1 MVGDDVADGFVVVPV
16 IVDACAC
23 GSSAR
28 SQKNCIGRATSTAG
42 REQHRKRCSTAG
54 RSRAARATTTAAW
67 EAEAAPAASAFG
79 NCREKRGAVGGSESD
94 GDDDSG
100 GEGLGDGHGGV
111 GPLHHV
117 LRAISGRNPC
127 PRRRQHARA
136 SMCPLALR
144 SARLPSA
151 AGFTNPPNFFFW
163 ALRSA
168 RLSQD
173 AERFISLGPQPP
185 LHLSLQPSN
194 RQPGRFHGHNP
205 IAWVELRRTAV
216 LAQAVPP
223 LTSQLSSGGVGG
235 GTKSKK

>member
-28 SQKNCIGRATSTAG
+28 SQKKFLGRATSTAG

-79 NCREKRGAVGGSESD
+79 NCRVKRGAVGGSESD

-111 GPLHHV
+111 GT
-117 LRAISGRNPC
+117 RAG
-127 PRRRQHARA
+127 
-136 SMCPLALR
+136 
-144 SARLPSA
+144 
-151 AGFTNPPNFFFW
+151 
-163 ALRSA
+163 
-168 RLSQD
+168 
-173 AERFISLGPQPP
+173 
-185 LHLSLQPSN
+185 
-194 RQPGRFHGHNP
+194 
-205 IAWVELRRTAV
+205 
-216 LAQAVPP
+216 
-223 LTSQLSSGGVGG
+223 
-235 GTKSKK
+235 

>member
-1 MVGDDVADGFVVVPV
+1 MVGDDVADGVVVVPV
-16 IVDACAC
+16 DRRCLRIQDTAAAHALRKICL
-23 GSSAR
+23 
-28 SQKNCIGRATSTAG
+28 GRATSTAS

-67 EAEAAPAASAFG
+67 VAEAAPAASAFG

-136 SMCPLALR
+136 SICAR
-144 SARLPSA
+144 S
-151 AGFTNPPNFFFW
+151 
-163 ALRSA
+163 
-168 RLSQD
+168 
-173 AERFISLGPQPP
+173 RFEVPGYPP
-185 LHLSLQPSN
+185 LLVLQTHLTSFF
-194 RQPGRFHGHNP
+194 GRF
-205 IAWVELRRTAV
+205 E
-216 LAQAVPP
+216 VPA
-223 LTSQLSSGGVGG
+223 
-235 GTKSKK
+235 